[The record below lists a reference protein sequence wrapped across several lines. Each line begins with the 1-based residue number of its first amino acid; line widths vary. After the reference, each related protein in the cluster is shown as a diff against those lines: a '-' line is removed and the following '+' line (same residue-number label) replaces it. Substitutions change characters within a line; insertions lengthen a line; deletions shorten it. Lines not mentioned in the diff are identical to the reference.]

1 MNSKGNCTL
10 LDLPILWAL
19 SLILTSAIL
28 GSERGNKEM
37 QLADV
42 LSPTSK
48 KKTGRAYVALARA
61 HSEKYVSSLCL
72 TLSTFLMLL
81 FFPRTGVISK

>member
-1 MNSKGNCTL
+1 MNSKGNCAL
-10 LDLPILWAL
+10 LDLPIASTL

-61 HSEKYVSSLCL
+61 HSEKYIYSIISMPSQAYFSHCY
-72 TLSTFLMLL
+72 
-81 FFPRTGVISK
+81 FFFQQR